1 MKLSTHQRKAFAEV
15 YKRNREYKTKG
26 APPKL
31 TVQNFKD
38 EKK

>member
-1 MKLSTHQRKAFAEV
+1 MKLPTHQRKAFAEA
-15 YKRNREYKTKG
+15 YRHTRERKTKG
-26 APPKL
+26 APTKL

>member
-1 MKLSTHQRKAFAEV
+1 MKLPTHQRKAFAEA
-15 YKRNREYKTKG
+15 YKRNRERKTKG